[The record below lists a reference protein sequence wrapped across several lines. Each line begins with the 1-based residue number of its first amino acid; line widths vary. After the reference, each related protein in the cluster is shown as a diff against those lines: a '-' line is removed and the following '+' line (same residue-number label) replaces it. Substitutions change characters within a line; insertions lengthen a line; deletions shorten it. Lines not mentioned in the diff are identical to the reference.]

1 MNYTIIIIN
10 IHYVILFVKAFI
22 VSEIGSNWEGSYSK
36 AKKIIREC
44 KKAGA
49 DAVKFQMWRAK
60 DLYNKSHP
68 NWKQIEK
75 AEITFQMAKRL
86 KEYSDKENIEF
97 FCSAFYP
104 EAVKY
109 LSKMGV
115 KKFKVAS
122 RTCKFIDPYSLEVL
136 KEKSRSHKEIF
147 ISMGMGGNKKRI
159 SKMFKKNK
167 TTFCY
172 CISDYPLN
180 FEKINWRDAIKYDGF
195 SDHTMD
201 VLAPIIFTVLK
212 KQKKSKRI
220 YIEKHV
226 KMNNSRGPDASTSIS
241 TKKLSEMVK
250 QIRIIEKM
258 RI

>member
-1 MNYTIIIIN
+1 M
-10 IHYVILFVKAFI
+10 KAFI
-22 VSEIGSNWEGSYSK
+22 AAEIGSNWEGSYTK
-36 AKKIIREC
+36 AKKIIQEC

-49 DAVKFQMWRAK
+49 DAVKFQMWKAK
-60 DLYNKSHP
+60 ELYNKSHP
-68 NWKQIEK
+68 NWN
-75 AEITFQMAKRL
+75 EIKRSELSFQMAKKL
-86 KEYSDKENIEF
+86 KEFSDKQKIEF

-104 EAVKY
+104 DGVKF
-109 LSKMGV
+109 LISIGV
-115 KKFKVAS
+115 KKFKIAS
-122 RTCKFIDPYSLEVL
+122 RTCMLTDPNSLEVL
-136 KEKSRSHKEIF
+136 QEKARSKKEIF
-147 ISMGMGGNKKRI
+147 ISMGMGGNKKKI
-159 SKMFKKNK
+159 SKIFEKNK

-201 VLAPIIFTVLK
+201 ILAPILFTVLK
-212 KQKKSKRI
+212 KQKKSKKI

-226 KMNNSRGPDASTSIS
+226 KMINSRGLDAATSIS
-241 TKKLSEMVK
+241 IEKLSKMVK

>member
-1 MNYTIIIIN
+1 M
-10 IHYVILFVKAFI
+10 KAFI
-22 VSEIGSNWEGSYSK
+22 AAEIGSNWEGSYTK
-36 AKKIIREC
+36 AKKIIQEC

-49 DAVKFQMWRAK
+49 DAVKFQMWKAK
-60 DLYNKSHP
+60 ELYNKSHP
-68 NWKQIEK
+68 NWN
-75 AEITFQMAKRL
+75 EIKRSELSFQMAKKL
-86 KEYSDKENIEF
+86 KEFSDKQKIEF

-104 EAVKY
+104 DAVKF
-109 LSKMGV
+109 LISLGV
-115 KKFKVAS
+115 KKFKIAS
-122 RTCKFIDPYSLEVL
+122 RTCMLTDPNSLEVL
-136 KEKSRSHKEIF
+136 QEKARSKKEIF
-147 ISMGMGGNKKRI
+147 ISMGMGGNKKKI
-159 SKMFKKNK
+159 SKIFEKNK

-201 VLAPIIFTVLK
+201 ILAPILFTVLK
-212 KQKKSKRI
+212 KQKKSKKI

-226 KMNNSRGPDASTSIS
+226 KMINSRGLDAATSIS
-241 TKKLSEMVK
+241 IEKLSKMVK

>member
-1 MNYTIIIIN
+1 MK
-10 IHYVILFVKAFI
+10 VLI
-22 VSEIGSNWEGSYSK
+22 VAEIGSNWEGSYTR
-36 AKKIIREC
+36 AKKIIQEC

-49 DAVKFQMWRAK
+49 NAVKFQMWKAEE
-60 DLYNKSHP
+60 LYNKSHP
-68 NWKQIEK
+68 NWN
-75 AEITFQMAKRL
+75 EIKRSELSFQMAKKL
-86 KEYSDKENIEF
+86 KEFSDKQKIEF

-104 EAVKY
+104 DAVKF
-109 LSKMGV
+109 LISLGV
-115 KKFKVAS
+115 KKFKIAS
-122 RTCKFIDPYSLEVL
+122 RTCKFTDPNSLEIL
-136 KEKSRSHKEIF
+136 QEKARSKKEVF